1 MEAPGLDGFTTEFF
15 QASSDIIRVDILN
28 DCPEFL
34 SKSHTSSPHTKESRR
49 PKCSWFSTNRLLCI
63 VLYKINSKLLANKL
77 KCVIAKGIQGNQS
90 SFVAGRQSCDN
101 VIFGRECLRYV
112 ISRKKLPAWA
122 AIKLA
127 LSKLYDRLRWDF
139 IYLKVQR
146 ASGFS
151 VEWLS
156 RLVSS
161 EEESRRLSGLCI
173 ARNSPSISHLFFTD
187 DILIFCQTNFG
198 RSWKFNWCS
207 SDISSCVRS
216 NNFSPQVCCNLSSWL
231 QPKLRKMLFRIL

>member
-15 QASSDIIRVDILN
+15 QASSDIIRDDIRN

-49 PKCSWFSTNRLLCI
+49 PSVHDFRPI
-63 VLYKINSKLLANKL
+63 GFYALYCTKSYLKLLANKL

-127 LSKLYDRLRWDF
+127 LSKVYDRLRWDF
-139 IYLKVQR
+139 IYLKFQR

-173 ARNSPSISHLFFTD
+173 ARNSPSISHLFFYRWYSN
-187 DILIFCQTNFG
+187 ILPN
-198 RSWKFNWCS
+198 
-207 SDISSCVRS
+207 
-216 NNFSPQVCCNLSSWL
+216 
-231 QPKLRKMLFRIL
+231 